1 MLLFLILLI
10 LILVMSTFMLSVFID
25 PDLLFVVSSLKS
37 GPIEIP
43 QINSD
48 AQDPPQTMMVKI
60 TRFLVFQH
68 LNMVQKVGGLP
79 PPIYRTHLPDR
90 QDWVFSRPKTLLR
103 GNCCVRALDRPGD
116 GFWEPDCDWL
126 ARMLYPIR
134 PQEPFHNQVCVSWC
148 FLMLCQNIC
157 LAKGNT
163 LDRHCQ
169 QLTFNNSPTSRHIG
183 PLELAALAANSVV
196 IPWPMLMIPFFA
208 GWWFGTLYIFSIYWE

>member
-1 MLLFLILLI
+1 
-10 LILVMSTFMLSVFID
+10 
-25 PDLLFVVSSLKS
+25 
-37 GPIEIP
+37 
-43 QINSD
+43 
-48 AQDPPQTMMVKI
+48 MMVKI

-68 LNMVQKVGGLP
+68 LNIVQKVGGLP
-79 PPIYRTHLPDR
+79 CPIYRTARTGCFRGQRLCCGGIVVSERLTDLVM
-90 QDWVFSRPKTLLR
+90 VFENRIAI
-103 GNCCVRALDRPGD
+103 GWQGCYI
-116 GFWEPDCDWL
+116 
-126 ARMLYPIR
+126 MLYPIR

-169 QLTFNNSPTSRHIG
+169 QLTFNNSSTSRHIG

-208 GWWFGTLYIFSIYWE
+208 GWWFGTFYIFSIYRE